1 MNHHYESPLSNRYGS
16 KRMQYLFSK
25 QMRFQTWRMLWVEL
39 ARAQKEL
46 GVDIKDEQIEDL
58 QDHVAA
64 IDFSRIAEI
73 EKTCYHDVI
82 AHIRAYGEVAP
93 SAAGI
98 IHLGATSCF
107 VTDNTDLILYRK
119 ALNEIREVLIS
130 VIKEIAEFAEKTK
143 ALPTVGYTHYQP
155 AQLVTVGKRAALWLQ
170 DLNSDVQEIDFV
182 LKEIKFLGCRGATG
196 TEASLLELF
205 NGDSSKVDELNQKL
219 CHAFGFQ
226 ECFSVTGQTYPR
238 KLDSRIQNS
247 LSSIAQSCYK
257 LATDIRLLQ
266 HDNQLEELF
275 TAQQVGSSAMPYK
288 RNPMRCARICSLA
301 RYVMVNSQNAV
312 MTASNQWLE
321 RTLDD
326 SANRHIA
333 MPEAFLCI
341 DTILLLIKEVIN
353 NLYINEAI
361 IEQEVNRWLPFIATE
376 KLLIEGVRRGG
387 NRQELHEIIRVISM
401 NVRNRMREG
410 YSCNLLQELGN
421 NPLFPMVESELK
433 DLLLPQEFIGRSVE
447 QVENYLKELEPIL
460 LEELIRVANPEFNA

>member
-1 MNHHYESPLSNRYGS
+1 
-16 KRMQYLFSK
+16 
-25 QMRFQTWRMLWVEL
+25 
-39 ARAQKEL
+39 
-46 GVDIKDEQIEDL
+46 
-58 QDHVAA
+58 
-64 IDFSRIAEI
+64 
-73 EKTCYHDVI
+73 
-82 AHIRAYGEVAP
+82 
-93 SAAGI
+93 
-98 IHLGATSCF
+98 
-107 VTDNTDLILYRK
+107 
-119 ALNEIREVLIS
+119 
-130 VIKEIAEFAEKTK
+130 
-143 ALPTVGYTHYQP
+143 
-155 AQLVTVGKRAALWLQ
+155 
-170 DLNSDVQEIDFV
+170 
-182 LKEIKFLGCRGATG
+182 
-196 TEASLLELF
+196 
-205 NGDSSKVDELNQKL
+205 
-219 CHAFGFQ
+219 
-226 ECFSVTGQTYPR
+226 
-238 KLDSRIQNS
+238 
-247 LSSIAQSCYK
+247 
-257 LATDIRLLQ
+257 
-266 HDNQLEELF
+266 
-275 TAQQVGSSAMPYK
+275 
-288 RNPMRCARICSLA
+288 MRCARICSLA

-326 SANRHIA
+326 SANRRIA